1 MPNMVH
7 TGTYSAV
14 LHYLKAIEK
23 AGTDDADAVAK
34 AMKEM
39 PVNDVFAKDGHV
51 AANGRMIHDMYL
63 MEVKKPDESKQPW
76 DYYKV
81 LATIP
86 GKEAFMDPAKSGC
99 PLVTQ

>member
-1 MPNMVH
+1 
-7 TGTYSAV
+7 
-14 LHYLKAIEK
+14 
-23 AGTDDADAVAK
+23 
-34 AMKEM
+34 
-39 PVNDVFAKDGHV
+39 
-51 AANGRMIHDMYL
+51 MIHDMYR

-81 LATIP
+81 PATIS